1 MGFSGNR
8 GYRVICKFR
17 EQVPGEVLQGVQYHC
32 NATLAG
38 LQRKFDEAAAMSP
51 KPLSDLTVAKQMGPR
66 DGQRA

>member
-1 MGFSGNR
+1 
-8 GYRVICKFR
+8 
-17 EQVPGEVLQGVQYHC
+17 LQGVQYHC